1 MNFYVSKLFSVSSL
15 FVYNKPA
22 FLQSPENFLE
32 QEERNRSKGSF
43 HNYVDKKR
51 GKGEGGV
58 VGCLLHIHMDWEGGG
73 DFVYLSTFFYMY
85 KRGWGVWKMSM
96 DLRGGGQIWST

>member
-51 GKGEGGV
+51 GKGEGGILSIFPLFST
-58 VGCLLHIHMDWEGGG
+58 CTKGGG
-73 DFVYLSTFFYMY
+73 GYGKCPWT
-85 KRGWGVWKMSM
+85 
-96 DLRGGGQIWST
+96 

>member
-51 GKGEGGV
+51 GKGEGV
-58 VGCLLHIHMDWEGGG
+58 VSCISTWIGREGGI
-73 DFVYLSTFFYMY
+73 LSTFPLFSTCT
-85 KRGWGVWKMSM
+85 K
-96 DLRGGGQIWST
+96 GGGGYGKCPWT